1 MSRSSRG
8 LSRRQALVAA
18 SGALATPMLAS
29 GIARAADDWPNRP
42 VKYIVVFPAGGPTD
56 TLSRIVCRE
65 LSEMTGQQFIIENRA
80 GSGGNVGAD
89 VVAKAPP
96 DGYTL
101 LLGTVGSAVT
111 NQFLYKSMPY
121 DTATAFAPVALVGEV
136 ANVLAVHPA
145 VPAKTVQEYIALAK
159 AKPGQLNYGSPAV
172 GGTGHLAM
180 EYFKSLTRIEVEHIV
195 YKGSALVIQD
205 LLPGRIPSVMD
216 NLPVYLPHIRS
227 GAIRALAVTSSKR
240 WFNLP
245 DVPTI
250 AESGVPGYEAAPWWY
265 VSAPA
270 GTPADIIKK
279 LSDEIGRGIRLPD
292 IEKKIRDAGAAPL
305 PGTSDELAKHIAA
318 ETVKWKKVADA
329 AGLKPE

>member
-1 MSRSSRG
+1 MTQ
-8 LSRRQALVAA
+8 LTTRRR
-18 SGALATPMLAS
+18 ALAGAGTLLAAPAL
-29 GIARAADDWPNRP
+29 ARAGFAQGTYPAKPIRLVVGFAPGGGTDILARVVANHLQAAWSAQIVVENRP
-42 VKYIVVFPAGGPTD
+42 GA
-56 TLSRIVCRE
+56 
-65 LSEMTGQQFIIENRA
+65 
-80 GSGGNVGAD
+80 GGNVGAD
-89 VVAKAPP
+89 VVAKAAP

-111 NQFLYKSMPY
+111 NQFLYKSMPF
-121 DTATAFAPVALVGEV
+121 DTAKAFAPVAMVGEV
-136 ANVLAVHPA
+136 ANVLAVHPD

-180 EYFKSLTRIEVEHIV
+180 EYFKALTGIQVEHIV
-195 YKGSALVIQD
+195 YKGSSLVIQD

-227 GAIRALAVTSSKR
+227 GGIRALAVTTSKR

-250 AESGVPGYEAAPWWY
+250 AESGVPGYDAAPWWY
-265 VSAPA
+265 VAAPA
-270 GTPADIIKK
+270 GTPADIVKK
-279 LSDEIGRGIRLPD
+279 LSDEIGRGVQQAD
-292 IEKKIRDAGAAPL
+292 VVQKIRDAGMSPL
-305 PGTSDELAKHIAA
+305 PGSAEELAKHIAA
-318 ETVKWKKVADA
+318 ETVKWKKVADT

>member
-1 MSRSSRG
+1 MAG
-8 LSRRQALVAA
+8 IITRRRALIAGGTLLAA
-18 SGALATPMLAS
+18 PA
-29 GIARAADDWPNRP
+29 IARGGFAQGAYPGKPIRMVVGFAPGGATDILGRIVASHLQTAWNTQVVVENRP
-42 VKYIVVFPAGGPTD
+42 GA
-56 TLSRIVCRE
+56 
-65 LSEMTGQQFIIENRA
+65 
-80 GSGGNVGAD
+80 GGNVGAD

-121 DTATAFAPVALVGEV
+121 DTAKAFAPVALVGEV
-136 ANVLAVHPA
+136 ANVLVVHPSL
-145 VPAKTVQEYIALAK
+145 PAKTVQEYIALAK
-159 AKPGQLNYGSPAV
+159 AKPGTLNYGSPAV

-180 EYFKSLTRIEVEHIV
+180 EYLKALTGIQVEHIV
-195 YKGSALVIQD
+195 YKGSSLVIQD
-205 LLPGRIPSVMD
+205 LLPGRIPSAMD

-227 GAIRALAVTSSKR
+227 GALRALGVSSSKR
-240 WFNLP
+240 WFSMP

-250 AESGVPGYEAAPWWY
+250 AESGVPGYDAAPWWY

-270 GTPADIIKK
+270 GTPPEIVKK
-279 LSDEIGRGIRLPD
+279 LSDEIVRGIKLPET
-292 IEKKIRDAGAAPL
+292 EKKIRDAGAAPL
-305 PGTSDELAKHIAA
+305 PGTAEELAKHIET

>member
-1 MSRSSRG
+1 MVHSI
-8 LSRRQALVAA
+8 SRRRALIAGSTLIAA
-18 SGALATPMLAS
+18 PALARQGLAQGTYPNKPIRIVVGFAPGGATDILGRIVAS
-29 GIARAADDWPNRP
+29 HLQAAWNIQAIVENRP
-42 VKYIVVFPAGGPTD
+42 GA
-56 TLSRIVCRE
+56 
-65 LSEMTGQQFIIENRA
+65 
-80 GSGGNVGAD
+80 GGNVGAD
-89 VVAKAPP
+89 IVAKAPP

-111 NQFLYKSMPY
+111 NQFLYKSMPF

-136 ANVLAVHPA
+136 ANVLAVHPGL
-145 VPAKTVQEYIALAK
+145 PAKTLQEYIALAR
-159 AKPGQLNYGSPAV
+159 AKPGQLNYGSPAI

-180 EYFKSLTRIEVEHIV
+180 EYFKSLTGIQVEHIV

-205 LLPGRIPSVMD
+205 LLPGRIHSVMD
-216 NLPVYLPHIRS
+216 NLPVYLPHIQS
-227 GAIRALAVTSSKR
+227 GGIRALAVTSSKR

-270 GTPADIIKK
+270 GTPVDIVKK
-279 LSDEIGRGIRLPD
+279 LSDEIVRGIKLPD

-305 PGTSDELAKHIAA
+305 PGTSEELAKHIAT